1 LVRASG
7 KAIGGGFGGGDGLFS
22 GLDRNG
28 SDAPSYDFLMLQ
40 PVWFSIRW
48 LIARAANATV
58 M

>member
-1 LVRASG
+1 MRASG